1 MWWLGSFCTNW
12 GLSQHQRTCQA
23 RNNTSTDSK
32 DAQEV
37 LNVKASSQ
45 NSVNYRRQSY
55 NTMSEIHMGKV

>member
-1 MWWLGSFCTNW
+1 MWWLGSFRTNW